1 MKMLTTMLNDPNLE
15 NRRLA
20 LSTLNA
26 ATQHKGDIVLPHLA
40 QLIPLVMKESKIN
53 TDLIRE
59 VQMGPFKH
67 KIDDGLELRKVRI
80 CSSTIHGTHANGWH
94 QSGYETLYALM
105 ENAYTRI
112 NPLDLFDR
120 VIAGLD
126 DEHEIRMLCNLM
138 LTKLIVLDPD
148 ETARRLDPIA
158 ERFRVILSFKAK
170 DNTVKQDIEKAA
182 EASKGALKVTVLLH
196 NAFPAAAGPSGV
208 VSTSLQGQAWKGYW
222 DMVGKDFRSQVMAME
237 SEVKSQAT

>member
-1 MKMLTTMLNDPNLE
+1 
-15 NRRLA
+15 
-20 LSTLNA
+20 
-26 ATQHKGDIVLPHLA
+26 
-40 QLIPLVMKESKIN
+40 
-53 TDLIRE
+53 
-59 VQMGPFKH
+59 
-67 KIDDGLELRKVRI
+67 
-80 CSSTIHGTHANGWH
+80 
-94 QSGYETLYALM
+94 M

-148 ETARRLDPIA
+148 ETSRRLDTIA

-196 NAFPAAAGPSGV
+196 NAFPAAAGPSGA
-208 VSTSLQGQAWKGYW
+208 STNLQGQAWKEYW
-222 DMVGKDFRSQVMAME
+222 NWVGKDFRSQLLAME
-237 SEVKSQAT
+237 NEVKSQAT